1 MSKAAQV
8 KAPWLNSRDPG
19 VPATLTYSELSMCGR
34 VEEMVRRY
42 PDYIAYEF
50 MGKCTTYADM
60 WKKINACAKSLKAIG
75 IREGDKVTIC
85 MPNAPQT
92 LCMFYAVNMVGAI
105 ANMVHPL
112 SAESEIAFYL
122 RDSGSVAAITLD
134 QFYPKF
140 ESVRKAVDLPCLIVT
155 SVADELKPLLKVGY
169 KLTEGRKNP
178 KIPAGRAGVLSWK
191 EFLRRGEYVEIYQVR
206 RKAEDP
212 AAILYS
218 GGTTGVTKGILLSNR
233 NFNALAAQ
241 IIATNPFF
249 RPGHKMLAIMPM
261 FHGFGLGV
269 SIHSMV
275 ANGGH
280 CILIPRFTPQ
290 SYAELIKKHKPN
302 LIAGVPSL
310 FEALLRVKEIEGA
323 DLSCLLGVFSGGD
336 SLSVELKK
344 RFDAFLKEHGASI
357 TVREGY
363 GTTECV
369 TASCLTPIHKQKE
382 GSIGIPFPDT
392 YYKIVK
398 PGTQEEVPY
407 GEEGEI
413 CLTGPTMMLE
423 YVNHPEETAQ
433 TKQTHADGLT
443 WVHTGDL
450 GMMDEEGFIYFRQ
463 RIKRMIVTNG
473 YNVYPSQLENILDGH
488 EYVHLSCVIG
498 VKDPIKMQRVKAFVV
513 LKPGYVPT
521 EACKQELMDYC
532 RKHIA
537 KYAMPSDIEFREE
550 LPKTLVGKVA
560 YRVLEEEENAKLDA
574 KAAENAK
581 IDAQRRQLE
590 EERKAAVQERKAK
603 KWNTVLSASEVKEY
617 PQDDL
622 DTAKTEFRTLYEN
635 YAKQADMT
643 LEDFV
648 KAQGISMDDFE
659 EQSGQYAEYKVK
671 QNLIVQGIMDAEKM
685 TLEDKKSLSVQDELI
700 KAYDVK
706 DLAALV
712 DKYGQAAV
720 DEAIGLLRVED
731 FILDNATVDEKVTAG
746 DTEGENGDDPST
758 DGSSAEGEV
767 DEELEA
773 AEATDMVPGE

>member
-1 MSKAAQV
+1 MSETVQI
-8 KAPWLNSRDPG
+8 KAPWLASKDPE
-19 VPATLTYSELSMCGR
+19 VPATLNYSTLSMCGR
-34 VEEMVRRY
+34 VEEMVRQY
-42 PDYIAYEF
+42 PNYTAYEF
-50 MGKCTTYADM
+50 MGKTTTYAEM
-60 WKKINACAKSLKAIG
+60 WQKINACAKSLKAIG

-112 SAESEIAFYL
+112 SAESEISFYL
-122 RDSGSVAAITLD
+122 RDSNSVAAITLD

-140 ESVRKAVDLPCLIVT
+140 ESVRKTVDLPCLIVT
-155 SVADELKPLLKVGY
+155 SVADELKPLLRVGY
-169 KLTEGRKNP
+169 QLTEGRKNP
-178 KIPAGRAGVLSWK
+178 KVPRGPGVVLWK
-191 EFLRRGEYVEIYQVR
+191 DFLKRGEHVEIYR
-206 RKAEDP
+206 IKRKDTDP

-241 IIATNPFF
+241 IVATNPFF
-249 RPGHKMLAIMPM
+249 HPGHKMLAIMPM

-323 DLSCLLGVFSGGD
+323 DLSCLKGVFSGGD
-336 SLSVELKK
+336 SLSIELKK
-344 RFDAFLKEHGASI
+344 RFDKFLHDHGATVS
-357 TVREGY
+357 VREGY

-369 TASCLTPIHKQKE
+369 TATCLTPIHKQKE

-413 CLTGPTMMLE
+413 CLSGPTVMLE

-433 TKQTHADGLT
+433 TKQTHADGLA
-443 WVHTGDL
+443 WIHTGDL
-450 GMMDEEGFIYFRQ
+450 GMMDEDGFIYFRQ

-488 EYVHLSCVIG
+488 DYVHLSCVIG

-513 LKPGYVPT
+513 LKPGYQPT
-521 EACKQELMDYC
+521 EACKKELLDYC

-560 YRVLEEEENAKLDA
+560 YRVLEEEENAKQAQKAVEDA
-574 KAAENAK
+574 KRAEEDAK
-581 IDAQRRQLE
+581 RAE
-590 EERKAAVQERKAK
+590 AEKAEKLSAAK
-603 KWNTVLSASEVKEY
+603 KPAAKK
-617 PQDDL
+617 PAPKKPAHP
-622 DTAKTEFRTLYEN
+622 TAKPEP
-635 YAKQADMT
+635 AKQAQ
-643 LEDFV
+643 
-648 KAQGISMDDFE
+648 KADTPHD
-659 EQSGQYAEYKVK
+659 GQ
-671 QNLIVQGIMDAEKM
+671 NND
-685 TLEDKKSLSVQDELI
+685 I
-700 KAYDVK
+700 K
-706 DLAALV
+706 
-712 DKYGQAAV
+712 
-720 DEAIGLLRVED
+720 E
-731 FILDNATVDEKVTAG
+731 
-746 DTEGENGDDPST
+746 
-758 DGSSAEGEV
+758 
-767 DEELEA
+767 
-773 AEATDMVPGE
+773 